1 MVEADAEH
9 DERGDGLRMVQ
20 DVQLDPS
27 GQRLAY
33 VVAAPGLEHR
43 EPTARSQI
51 WVAAGEGAPYAA
63 THAQAANIQPR
74 WSPDGATLAF
84 RSDRAE
90 RGRMQLYLLRPGWRE
105 PELLHEFPSGVC
117 DFAWSPDGTTIAV
130 VATDAAPDRAD
141 GADHLL
147 YEDEPRFDRLW
158 LLDAASGETRLLTE
172 EPLHIWEFTWAPDGC
187 SLAAIASER
196 PQRWSWY
203 RARLVRI
210 DTQDG
215 RVETLFTPESQLA
228 RPAWSPDGSSIA
240 VIASTWSD
248 PGMTGGDLLLVPL
261 DGDAP
266 RNPTPGAARSYLSL
280 HWQPDGHSVLASA
293 LERGQAAICE
303 IGVHGGSETLWRG
316 ERAFASHAVSV
327 DREGRRVAA
336 ALSGLTEP
344 PEACVGE
351 LDGGLSWRQVS
362 VHNAALAGQFAAE
375 VEEVAW
381 PAPDGAESRG
391 LLLRPQGRAGERL
404 PLVTMIHGGPTSAWG
419 YAYPAGGVVAWIPGL
434 LEHGVAVFLP
444 NPRGSTG
451 WGVEYAEA
459 NQRDMGGGDLDDILS
474 GIDHL
479 VERGLVDPER
489 LGVCGWS
496 YGGYLTA
503 WAITQ
508 TTRFRA
514 AIAGA
519 CISNWYSFHGT
530 SDIPGFDEVFYR
542 ADPYAL
548 DGPYASRSPIFFADR
563 VRTPT
568 LFLHGERDTC
578 CNVGQPMEMFRAL
591 RDHGV
596 ETQCVIYPREGHPV
610 REDAHRQDMLERGL
624 AWFTRHLGL

>member
-1 MVEADAEH
+1 MVEAER
-9 DERGDGLRMVQ
+9 DERGDDLRLVQ

-33 VVAAPGLEHR
+33 VVASPGLEHG

-51 WVAAGEGAPYAA
+51 WIAPDEGEPYAA
-63 THAQAANIQPR
+63 TQGEWADVQPR

-84 RSDRAE
+84 RSDRAK
-90 RGRMQLYLLRPGWRE
+90 RGEMQLYLLRPGWRE
-105 PELLHEFPSGVC
+105 PELPHQFPAGVC
-117 DFAWSPDGTTIAV
+117 DFAWSPDGATIAV
-130 VATDAAPDRAD
+130 VATDARPERAE
-141 GADHLL
+141 GSDHVL
-147 YEDEPRFDRLW
+147 YEDEPRYDRLW
-158 LLDAASGETRLLTE
+158 LLDASSGDARLLTE
-172 EPLHIWEFTWAPDGC
+172 EPLNIWEFAWAPDGRA
-187 SLAAIASER
+187 LAAIASAR

-203 RARLVRI
+203 GARLVRI
-210 DTQDG
+210 DTADG
-215 RVETLFTPESQLA
+215 RITTLHTPESQLA
-228 RPAWSPDGSSIA
+228 RPAWSPDGRGVA
-240 VIASTWSD
+240 VVASTWSD
-248 PGMTGGDLLLVPL
+248 PGMTGGDLLLVPV
-261 DGDAP
+261 DGGQA
-266 RNPTPGAARSYLSL
+266 RNLTPGAARSYLSL
-280 HWQPDGHSVLASA
+280 HWQPDSQSLLASA

-303 IGVHGGSETLWRG
+303 VGVHGGSETLWRG
-316 ERAFASHAVSV
+316 EHAFASHAISV

-344 PEACVGE
+344 PEAWAGE
-351 LDGGLSWRQVS
+351 LDGGISWRQVS
-362 VHNAALAGQFAAE
+362 GHNAVLAGQFTAE
-375 VEEVAW
+375 VEEVSWA
-381 PAPDGAESRG
+381 ASDGRESRG

-404 PLVTMIHGGPTSAWG
+404 PLVTMIHGGPTAASG
-419 YAYPAGGVVAWIPGL
+419 YSYPAGGVAGWIPGL
-434 LEHGVAVFLP
+434 LERGAAIFLP

-451 WGVEYAEA
+451 WGLEYAEA
-459 NQRDMGGGDLDDILS
+459 NHRDMGGGDLDDILA
-474 GIDHL
+474 GIDSL
-479 VERGLVDPER
+479 AQRGQADPER

-519 CISNWYSFHGT
+519 CISNWFSFHGT
-530 SDIPGFDEVFYR
+530 SDIPAFDEVFYR

-548 DGPYASRSPIFFADR
+548 DGPYAARSPVFFADR
-563 VRTPT
+563 VGTPT

-591 RDHGV
+591 RDRGV

-610 REDAHRQDMLERGL
+610 RERAHRQDMLERGL